1 MPKSHKILVVEDDPV
16 SRETLAAYLRKA
28 GYGVVEAENGDGM
41 RQSLARDTIDLVML
55 DLSLPGEDGLVLLQ
69 ELRRQSEIGVIIVSG
84 HHDEVDRIVA
94 LEMGADDYV
103 TKPFNARELQARAK
117 NLIRRTQAA
126 QPESR
131 DHPVKRFSG
140 WTLDAPHWTLTDPAG
155 HEVRLTRGEFELL
168 VAFASRPGR
177 VLTRD
182 NLLDYVS
189 HRDWSPNDRT
199 IDVLVGRLRRKL
211 ETDPLAPRLFITIHG
226 VGYVF
231 AGSEHA

>member
-1 MPKSHKILVVEDDPV
+1 MPTLHNILVVEDDPV

-28 GYGVVEAENGDGM
+28 GYKVSEAENGDGM
-41 RQSLARDTIDLVML
+41 RQALAKNDVDLVML
-55 DLSLPGEDGLVLLQ
+55 DLSLPGEDGLSLLR

-84 HHDEVDRIVA
+84 HDDDVDRIVA

-117 NLIRRTQAA
+117 NLIRRTLAA
-126 QPESR
+126 RSESP
-131 DHPVKRFSG
+131 DQPVKRFCG
-140 WTLDAPHWTLTDPAG
+140 WTLDVPHWTLTNPSG
-155 HEVRLTRGEFELL
+155 QEVRLTRGEFELL
-168 VAFASRPGR
+168 VAFASRAGR

-182 NLLDYVS
+182 SLLDYVS
-189 HRDWSPNDRT
+189 HRDWAPNDRT

-211 ETDPLAPRLFITIHG
+211 ETDPQAPRLFVTIHG

-231 AGSEHA
+231 TG